1 MALLSTFSK
10 LARDDS
16 KVQLCMHVQVMHG
29 RETASKE
36 EAASEESVAGA
47 GNAAELGVETVG
59 SLDLGGSSLEVTFLP
74 TSKSVAEATSA
85 CCFTPEGFLCL

>member
-1 MALLSTFSK
+1 
-10 LARDDS
+10 
-16 KVQLCMHVQVMHG
+16 MHG

-59 SLDLGGSSLEVTFLP
+59 TLDLGGSSLEVTFLP
-74 TSKSVAEATSA
+74 TGKFVAEATSA
-85 CCFTPEGFLCL
+85 YRSLPDRYPLLIEGH

>member
-74 TSKSVAEATSA
+74 TGKSVAEATSA